1 MNEVKLQGELT
12 FIREVK
18 EGVVRFTVKADKTKG
33 FAFVPLVAFGDVA
46 TLIVNG
52 FTKGDN
58 VKVLAEISTGSYE
71 KEGKKIY
78 TTDII
83 ALKVAKV

>member
-12 FIREVK
+12 FIKEVK
-18 EGVVRFTVKADKTKG
+18 DGVVRFTVKADKTKG
-33 FAFVPLVAFGDVA
+33 FAFVPLVAFSDVA
-46 TLIVNG
+46 TIVNG
-52 FTKGDN
+52 FSKGDN
-58 VKVLAEISTGSYE
+58 VKVLAEISTGAYE

-83 ALKVAKV
+83 ALKVAKA

>member
-33 FAFVPLVAFGDVA
+33 FAFVPLIAFSDVA

-83 ALKVAKV
+83 ALKVAKA